1 MPAKGGPGWVLA
13 QGRNRARRMALQALY
28 QWQIARQD
36 LSEIETQFLV
46 GPGVEQVD
54 VTYFREL
61 IHEIPA
67 VNDTLQEA
75 VDPLLDRPMVQL
87 DPVERAILWIG
98 AYELLHRPDIPYKV
112 VINEGVDLAKTFGA
126 DQGHKFVNGV
136 LDRLARVI
144 RSREA
149 G

>member
-1 MPAKGGPGWVLA
+1 MLA